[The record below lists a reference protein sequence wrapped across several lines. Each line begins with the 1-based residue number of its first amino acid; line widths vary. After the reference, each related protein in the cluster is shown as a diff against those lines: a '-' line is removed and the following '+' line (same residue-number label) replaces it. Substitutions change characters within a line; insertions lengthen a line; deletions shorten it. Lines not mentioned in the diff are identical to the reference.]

1 MFAID
6 TGAAPPVASNTV
18 FDEPATGRGS
28 SAGPGA
34 ASSGTMTPDLRHA
47 IQRAFASDRASIQR
61 LVHVPTTV
69 AFRVSDDPARS
80 FTIRLDRRPCEVVD
94 LEPAEIE
101 IDLLAAQA
109 ERAAS
114 GAFSFVSAVL
124 AGEVGYRGPVRRYL
138 EVEPIIRGAL
148 ADDAG
153 FSGDDEH
160 ARGAGAVGG
169 TIGAELLAIETRG
182 LHKRFGANE
191 VLRGLDLG
199 IPEGTIT
206 VVLGPSGTGK
216 SVLLQH
222 VIGVMQADAGDVLIR
237 GRSLRQMSRGEV
249 LGLRR
254 GIGVMFQDGAL
265 FSAMNVYDNVAFPLR
280 QHTDL
285 DEAEIRDVVEDRLD
299 SVGMLYAIQR
309 MPSELS
315 GGMRKRAGLAR
326 ALVLNPSII
335 LCDEPDSGLDPV
347 RTALLGDVLV
357 EQHAAYGG
365 TMIVVTHNVLLAK
378 RIADY
383 MAVLWR
389 GQVLAAGMAQELVAS
404 DQPFIQQFLAGES
417 QGPLGMDA

>member
-1 MFAID
+1 M
-6 TGAAPPVASNTV
+6 
-18 FDEPATGRGS
+18 FDEDPRHGAVR
-28 SAGPGA
+28 APHPGA
-34 ASSGTMTPDLRHA
+34 ASTMTLDLRQAHH
-47 IQRAFASDRASIQR
+47 RAFTSDRPSIQR

-69 AFRVSDDPARS
+69 AMTVEGRPERS
-80 FTIRLDRRPCEVVD
+80 FTMRLDRRPCEVVD
-94 LEPAEIE
+94 LEPSEIE
-101 IDLLAAQA
+101 VFVTPEQADEAAT
-109 ERAAS
+109 
-114 GAFSFVSAVL
+114 GALSLVGAIL
-124 AGEVGYRGPVRRYL
+124 AGDVRHTGPVRRYL

-148 ADDAG
+148 AEDAG
-153 FSGDDEH
+153 FHGDGEH
-160 ARGAGAVGG
+160 ARGEGA
-169 TIGAELLAIETRG
+169 IGAAVTSDLLAIETRG
-182 LHKRFGANE
+182 LHKAFGSNP

-237 GRSLRQMSRGEV
+237 GRSLNDMSRSEV

-265 FSAMNVYDNVAFPLR
+265 FSAMDVYDNVAFPLR

-285 DEAEIRDVVEDRLD
+285 NEREIREVVEDRLD
-299 SVGMLYAIQR
+299 SVGMLYAISR
-309 MPSELS
+309 MPGELS

-365 TMIVVTHNVLLAK
+365 TMVVVTHNIALAK

-389 GQVLAAGMAQELVAS
+389 GKLLAAGMTEELLTS
-404 DQPFIQQFLAGES
+404 DEPFIQQFLSGDS

>member
-1 MFAID
+1 MSDDLAH
-6 TGAAPPVASNTV
+6 GGVSYAGRTV
-18 FDEPATGRGS
+18 GSATLVS
-28 SAGPGA
+28 V
-34 ASSGTMTPDLRHA
+34 DLRQAH
-47 IQRAFASDRASIQR
+47 QRVFASGRPSIER

-69 AFRVSDDPARS
+69 AFNVQDRADQS

-94 LEPAEIE
+94 LEPSEIE
-101 IDLLAAQA
+101 LFLSAKQA
-109 ERAAS
+109 EAAVTGTYS
-114 GAFSFVSAVL
+114 LVAAILGGDVEF
-124 AGEVGYRGPVRRYL
+124 RGPVRKYL

-148 ADDAG
+148 QEDAG
-153 FSGDDEH
+153 LTGVDELE
-160 ARGAGAVGG
+160 RGGGAVGE
-169 TIGAELLAIETRG
+169 TIDNELLAIETRG
-182 LHKRFGANE
+182 LHKAFGSNA

-216 SVLLQH
+216 SVLLSH
-222 VIGVMQADAGDVLIR
+222 IIGVLQADQGDVLIR
-237 GRSLRQMSRGEV
+237 GKSLKAMSRAEV

-285 DEAEIRDVVEDRLD
+285 NEKEVREVVEDRLD
-299 SVGMLYAIQR
+299 SVGMLYAIER
-309 MPSELS
+309 MPGELS

-357 EQHAAYGG
+357 EQHAQYGG
-365 TMIVVTHNVLLAK
+365 TMIVVTHNIALAK

-389 GQVLAAGMAQELVAS
+389 GQTLAAGMAQELLS
-404 DQPFIQQFLAGES
+404 SEEPFIKQFLAGQSE
-417 QGPLGMDA
+417 GPLGMDA